1 MNEALNKLPSVKN
14 MIKLIIVL
22 LLGLI
27 SLSLVI
33 AIAKLLIPVLIVG
46 LLILGGIYL
55 FRSLSSSEKAKRT
68 L

>member
-27 SLSLVI
+27 ALSLVI

>member
-14 MIKLIIVL
+14 MIKIIIVL

-27 SLSLVI
+27 ALSLVI